1 MKNLAEDTLIKKS
14 SRLKLFT
21 GNNKYFQIFG
31 MYPHPVLIINPAD
44 LSIKEVN
51 KAASAFYGFDRN
63 LFLKKNLYDI
73 DPSLM
78 GKSKSYISKLLKQ
91 KNFKS
96 LHTIKDKSTHKVNIS
111 TGILNEKGRI
121 YFSLFVTSDSNIGN
135 ELLKKSPGQQTEKGN
150 KDSSI
155 YKDDDSLITLSFAL
169 IESIRYPVLIRDG
182 NKVFF
187 NCNTEFERLL
197 GYSKKFMVNK
207 NIQELFDGEI
217 AAQIEKLDK
226 QSFVQKR
233 LSFNEISLTKDD
245 GVEKKYLVTSNPI
258 YRDNNKLSFII
269 SVFTDISGSAILQ
282 NCEKV
287 FSEREKQLNDLKLR
301 FLSTTSHEFRTP
313 LTTILT
319 SSELLLMIGRTL
331 NEERY
336 VEYIYQIQNAVNYM
350 TSLLDDILTVNKT
363 EVGKWKF
370 SPSKIDLF
378 DFLHKLVEEAKNNG
392 TPNHNIIIDYKL
404 KENNAIVD
412 NKLLQHI
419 LSNLLSNAI
428 KYSPNGGNIILKVK
442 ASKSDFDFT
451 IVDNGIG
458 ISKKDQKNLFETFYR
473 GHNTGKIE
481 GTGMGLSIVKRCV
494 ESHGGKISFKSEL
507 NKGSTFTVSIP
518 MMTII

>member
-1 MKNLAEDTLIKKS
+1 MKKLTEDTLTKKPT
-14 SRLKLFT
+14 RLKLFS
-21 GNNKYFQIFG
+21 GNNKYLQIFD
-31 MYPHPVLIINPAD
+31 MYPQPILIIDPED
-44 LSIKEVN
+44 LSIKDVN

-63 LFLKKNLYDI
+63 HFLKKSLYNI
-73 DPSLM
+73 DPSLID
-78 GKSKSYISKLLKQ
+78 KSKGYISKLLKQ
-91 KNFKS
+91 KSFVSQHK
-96 LHTIKDKSTHKVNIS
+96 IKDESTHQVNIS
-111 TGILNEKGRI
+111 CGTLHEKDRTYYLLFVNKDVSTGNKSLSKPLKQAIEKGDN
-121 YFSLFVTSDSNIGN
+121 YLSLHENDKSLVALSSA
-135 ELLKKSPGQQTEKGN
+135 LL
-150 KDSSI
+150 
-155 YKDDDSLITLSFAL
+155 
-169 IESIRYPVLIRDG
+169 ESIRYPVLIRDS

-187 NCNTEFERLL
+187 SCNTEFEKLL
-197 GYSKKFMVNK
+197 GYSRNFMVDK
-207 NIQELFDGEI
+207 DIQELFNGEL
-217 AAQIEKLDK
+217 AAQTERLDK
-226 QSFVQKR
+226 QSLTQKQS
-233 LSFNEISLTKDD
+233 SFNEISLTKDN
-245 GVEKKYLVTSNPI
+245 GIEKKYLVTTTPI
-258 YRDNNKLSFII
+258 YLANNKLSFII
-269 SVFTDISGSAILQ
+269 STFTDISVSALMQ
-282 NCEKV
+282 NSEKI

-350 TSLLDDILTVNKT
+350 TSLLDDILAVNKT

-370 SPSKIDLF
+370 SPSEIDLY

-404 KENNAIVD
+404 KDKNAIVD

-419 LSNLLSNAI
+419 LSNLLSNAV
-428 KYSPNGGNIILKVK
+428 KYSPFGGDIILKVK
-442 ASKSDFDFT
+442 ASKSDLDF
-451 IVDNGIG
+451 IIIDKGIG

-481 GTGMGLSIVKRCV
+481 GTGLGLSIVKRCV
-494 ESHGGKISFKSEL
+494 DSHGGKINFKSEL